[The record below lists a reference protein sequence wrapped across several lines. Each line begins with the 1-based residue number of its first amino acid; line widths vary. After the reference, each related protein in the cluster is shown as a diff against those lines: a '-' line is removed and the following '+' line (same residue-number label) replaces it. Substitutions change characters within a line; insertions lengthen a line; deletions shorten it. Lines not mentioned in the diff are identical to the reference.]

1 MVAYLVVEVFY
12 EDPAWLEAYRT
23 NVPAL
28 IARHGGRYVARAN
41 PPETIEHDGGAL
53 PDTLAILEYPDAAA
67 ARAMLADPDYKPFLE
82 ARQAGAKTRMFLI

>member
-1 MVAYLVVEVFY
+1 MAAYLVVEVFY

-41 PPETIEHDGGAL
+41 PPETMEHDGRGI
-53 PDTLAILEYPDAAA
+53 PDTVAIIEYPDADA
-67 ARAMLADPDYKPFLE
+67 ARAMLADPDYRPFLE
-82 ARQAGAKTRMFLI
+82 ARQAGAKSRIFLI